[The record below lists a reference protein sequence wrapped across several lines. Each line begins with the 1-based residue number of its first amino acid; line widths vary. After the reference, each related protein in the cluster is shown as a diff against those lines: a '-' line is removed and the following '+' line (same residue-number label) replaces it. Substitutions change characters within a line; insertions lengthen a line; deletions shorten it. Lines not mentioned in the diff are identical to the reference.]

1 MTVHKRFSLAG
12 LLLAGVVLLGA
23 SGFHYIED
31 WPWFDGFYMTIV
43 TMTTVGY
50 EETHPLSGAGKV
62 FNSFLIV
69 AAVMAGAFL
78 LATFTQVMVEF
89 ELDKF
94 VGRRRMQ
101 RELAK
106 LNNHYIICGAGRV
119 GRTVAREFRSH
130 GVPFVFIETNEQSA
144 QWAQNEGMAV
154 VVGSATREEVLH
166 EARIDH
172 AQGLVAA
179 VASDAD
185 NLYIVLTAR
194 GLKPDLTIVARAS
207 EEEALPKFKRAGATH
222 VVSPYHFVGRR
233 IARLFLRPHVLE
245 LIDNAFGSERLDME
259 IEEVPVAE
267 KSALAGKTLADS
279 EIRQKTGVM
288 VLAVKLGDGRMHFNP
303 APDVV
308 VHPGDCLIAIGAADH
323 LEKLESLANS

>member
-1 MTVHKRFSLAG
+1 MTVRKRFLLAG
-12 LLLAGVVLLGA
+12 LLLVGVVLLGA
-23 SGFHYIED
+23 SGFHYIEG

-119 GRTVAREFRSH
+119 GRSVAREFRAH
-130 GVPFVFIETNEQSA
+130 KVPFVFIETNDQSA
-144 QWAQNEGMAV
+144 QSAQDEGMTV

-166 EARIDH
+166 GARIDH

-185 NLYIVLTAR
+185 KPLHRADRAGAEARPDDCCARQRGRSPAQVQARRGDAR
-194 GLKPDLTIVARAS
+194 GL
-207 EEEALPKFKRAGATH
+207 ALPLRRAPHRAPVFAAARAGAN
-222 VVSPYHFVGRR
+222 RQR
-233 IARLFLRPHVLE
+233 LRQRAARHG
-245 LIDNAFGSERLDME
+245 N
-259 IEEVPVAE
+259 
-267 KSALAGKTLADS
+267 
-279 EIRQKTGVM
+279 
-288 VLAVKLGDGRMHFNP
+288 
-303 APDVV
+303 
-308 VHPGDCLIAIGAADH
+308 
-323 LEKLESLANS
+323 

>member
-1 MTVHKRFSLAG
+1 MTVRKRFLLAG
-12 LLLAGVVLLGA
+12 LLLVGVVLFGA
-23 SGFHYIED
+23 SGFHYIEG

-50 EETHPLSGAGKV
+50 EETHPLSGASKV
-62 FNSFLIV
+62 LNSFLI
-69 AAVMAGAFL
+69 
-78 LATFTQVMVEF
+78 
-89 ELDKF
+89 
-94 VGRRRMQ
+94 
-101 RELAK
+101 
-106 LNNHYIICGAGRV
+106 
-119 GRTVAREFRSH
+119 
-130 GVPFVFIETNEQSA
+130 
-144 QWAQNEGMAV
+144 
-154 VVGSATREEVLH
+154 
-166 EARIDH
+166 
-172 AQGLVAA
+172 VAA

-194 GLKPDLTIVARAS
+194 GMKPDLTIVARAS

-308 VHPGDCLIAIGAADH
+308 IHTGDCLIAIGAADH
-323 LEKLESLANS
+323 LEKLASLANS

>member
-1 MTVHKRFSLAG
+1 
-12 LLLAGVVLLGA
+12 
-23 SGFHYIED
+23 
-31 WPWFDGFYMTIV
+31 
-43 TMTTVGY
+43 
-50 EETHPLSGAGKV
+50 
-62 FNSFLIV
+62 
-69 AAVMAGAFL
+69 
-78 LATFTQVMVEF
+78 
-89 ELDKF
+89 
-94 VGRRRMQ
+94 MQ

-130 GVPFVFIETNEQSA
+130 GVPFVFIETNEQRA

-166 EARIDH
+166 EARISH

-194 GLKPDLTIVARAS
+194 GMKPDLRIVARAS

-267 KSALAGKTLADS
+267 KSALAGKTLADA

-308 VHPGDCLIAIGAADH
+308 VHPGDCLIAIGSATH
-323 LEKLESLANS
+323 LEKLASLANS